1 MSKIIHFYFTHRSI
15 DLQKMIVIQTN
26 RIFVVPEVTPLK
38 NIPIEAKI
46 ERKKEQP
53 IYTKKAVKY
62 FIPEFYI

>member
-1 MSKIIHFYFTHRSI
+1 MII
-15 DLQKMIVIQTN
+15 IQTN
-26 RIFVVPEVTPLK
+26 RIFVVPEVTPVK

-53 IYTKKAVKY
+53 EYTKKSVKY

>member
-1 MSKIIHFYFTHRSI
+1 MII
-15 DLQKMIVIQTN
+15 IQTS
-26 RIFVVPEVTPLK
+26 RVFVVPEVVKVPPVK

-53 IYTKKAVKY
+53 IYTKKSVKY

>member
-1 MSKIIHFYFTHRSI
+1 
-15 DLQKMIVIQTN
+15 MIVIQTS
-26 RIFVVPEVTPLK
+26 RVFVVPEVIPVK

-53 IYTKKAVKY
+53 MYTKKSVKY